1 MDQSTRNEL
10 MDLFFEKCRQ
20 SKLSVTPQRLAVY
33 KALVSDDNHPSPD
46 TIYNSVLP
54 DFPTISFAT
63 VYKILETF
71 EQKGIISKVTSL
83 HNTLRYDPLVEHPH
97 HIICVNCKKI
107 IDLKNKELDELRIPD
122 EVKKGN
128 RLIDFSVHFNVICSD
143 CRSKK

>member
-1 MDQSTRNEL
+1 MAQNKQTEL
-10 MDLFFEKCRQ
+10 MDRFFEKCRQ
-20 SKLSVTPQRLAVY
+20 AKLSVTPQRLAVY
-33 KALVSDDNHPSPD
+33 KALISDNNHPSPD
-46 TIYNSVLP
+46 KIYKSVLP

-83 HNTLRYDPLVEHPH
+83 HNTLRYDPLIEHHH

-107 IDLKNKELDELRIPD
+107 IDLRSRELDELPIPD

-128 RLIDFSVHFNVICSD
+128 RVLDYSVHFNVICSD
-143 CRSKK
+143 CQRKK

>member
-1 MDQSTRNEL
+1 MDQNTRT
-10 MDLFFEKCRQ
+10 DLIDQFFEKCRQ
-20 SKLSVTPQRLAVY
+20 ADLSVTPQRLAVY

-46 TIYNSVLP
+46 MIYKSVLP

-83 HNTLRYDPLVEHPH
+83 HNTLRYDPLIEHHH

-107 IDLKNKELDELRIPD
+107 VDINSKELNDIPIPA

-128 RLIDFSVHFNVICSD
+128 RLINYSVHFNVICSD
-143 CRSKK
+143 CRSEK